1 MIAAVD
7 GSTLTVHR
15 YSMAGDVIESAFELR
30 ELEPL
35 PDKMDNAKADLWRA
49 DGPPVVISCEE
60 VDELPP
66 TGLVEGDPTF
76 VPIVGGW
83 RLVVPG
89 LVLLFIHADGSRI
102 DLHLRGDRSSEGD
115 VLVSHLLVDHAIPRL
130 LVARGAT
137 ALHATCV
144 VEGGNA
150 FAFLGASGT
159 GKSTMAV
166 GFCADG
172 AALVADDCLV
182 VQADGQDV
190 MALPSYPG
198 GRLQDDSFE
207 SLALDR
213 VALPAASG
221 KKRISL
227 AGTVGPTPL
236 VAIILLVR
244 DEQCE
249 ASSIE
254 KLAPSAALWTL
265 ASHAF
270 ASASAQRDLDTTKL
284 ATAQAMF
291 GMRWLAEKVP
301 VLVLRYPSDLAA
313 LADVRSHVRAAVHDL
328 TIDGIEEVMT

>member
-1 MIAAVD
+1 MTPTVD
-7 GSTLTVHR
+7 GATLTVRR
-15 YSMAGDVIESAFELR
+15 YSMAGMLIESAFELR

-35 PDKMDNAKADLWRA
+35 SDEMEAAEADLRRA
-49 DGPPVVISCEE
+49 DGLSVVISCTE
-60 VDELPP
+60 VDELPA
-66 TGLVEGDPTF
+66 TVLVEGDPTF
-76 VPIVGGW
+76 VPIDGGL

-89 LVLLFIHADGSRI
+89 LVLLFIHADGSQV
-102 DLHLRGDRSSEGD
+102 DLHLCRNRSIEGD

-144 VEGGNA
+144 VEDGNA
-150 FAFLGASGT
+150 FAFLGESGT

-182 VQADGQDV
+182 VRAGGRGAL
-190 MALPSYPG
+190 ALPSYPG
-198 GRLQDDSFE
+198 GRLRDDSFE
-207 SLALDR
+207 SFSLDR
-213 VALPAASG
+213 IPLPAASG

-227 AGTVGPTPL
+227 TGTDGPTPL

-249 ASSIE
+249 ASTIE
-254 KLAPSAALWTL
+254 KLAPSAALWAL
-265 ASHAF
+265 ASHGF
-270 ASASAQRDLDTTKL
+270 ASALADREMDTTKRSG
-284 ATAQAMF
+284 AQAMV

-301 VLVLRYPSDLAA
+301 VLVLRYPSNLAA

-328 TIDGIEEVMT
+328 TNDGMKEVMT